1 LKARVSSGKISP
13 ERHDREGFAMSLKVN
28 MLPPSVNNMSV
39 RVFVRAL
46 GLPFEEE
53 NVWGQTQEEPYLSK
67 YPAGLTP
74 TIESDELP
82 KGVLG
87 ESCAV
92 MMYLASREGRDDF
105 YPTDLGR
112 RALVDA
118 ANFYTMSMLYPLLAR
133 ATYPRLGFAGYP
145 GEVATSDASEEAK
158 AAARKAAED
167 ALPRILD
174 TYRRFYGTDG
184 GFIGG
189 GDGPSIAD
197 IRLACTLEFLAVAD
211 AELPEW
217 AKDYMRRVESA
228 LGEAYSEPAADVRA
242 YVEQAMGQAVAAG

>member
-1 LKARVSSGKISP
+1 MALK
-13 ERHDREGFAMSLKVN
+13 LN

-39 RVFVRAL
+39 RVFVRAA
-46 GLPFEEE
+46 GLEHEEE
-53 NVWGQTQEEPYLSK
+53 NVWGQTQGEEYLGK

-92 MMYLASREGRDDF
+92 MMYLASREGRDDL
-105 YPTDLGR
+105 YPTDLSR
-112 RALVDA
+112 RAMVDA
-118 ANFYTMSMLYPLLAR
+118 ANFYTLSIFYPLVTR

-145 GEVATSDASEEAK
+145 GEVSTSEASDEDKEK
-158 AAARKAAED
+158 ARKAAEA

-174 TYRRFYGTDG
+174 VYPKFYGTDK

-189 GDGPSIAD
+189 GDSPTIAD
-197 IRLACTLEFLAVAD
+197 IRLASTLEFLAVMD
-211 AELPEW
+211 TELPEW
-217 AKDYMRRVESA
+217 AKGYVDRVENA
-228 LGEAYSEPAADVRA
+228 LGEAYSEPASDVRGYIA
-242 YVEQAMGQAVAAG
+242 QVTGAAVA

>member
-1 LKARVSSGKISP
+1 M
-13 ERHDREGFAMSLKVN
+13 AMKLN

-39 RVFVRAL
+39 RVFLRAV
-46 GLPFEEE
+46 GLPHEEE
-53 NVWGQTQEEPYLSK
+53 NVWGQTREDPYLSK

-92 MMYLASREGRDDF
+92 MMYLASREGRDDL

-112 RALVDA
+112 RAMVDA
-118 ANFYTMSMLYPLLAR
+118 ANFYTMSILYPLVAR
-133 ATYPRLGFAGYP
+133 ATYPRLSFAGYP
-145 GEVATSDASEEAK
+145 GEVSTSEAGEADK
-158 AAARKAAED
+158 EAARKAAEE
-167 ALPRILD
+167 AIPPILD
-174 TYRRFYGTDG
+174 TYRRFYGVDG

-197 IRLACTLEFLAVAD
+197 IRLVCTLEFLAVMD
-211 AELPEW
+211 TELPDW
-217 AKDYMRRVESA
+217 AKDYMQRVESA
-228 LGEAYSEPAADVRA
+228 LGDAYSEPAADVRG
-242 YVEQAMGQAVAAG
+242 YVAQTAGAVAS

>member
-1 LKARVSSGKISP
+1 M
-13 ERHDREGFAMSLKVN
+13 AMKLN

-39 RVFVRAL
+39 RVFVRAV
-46 GLPFEEE
+46 GLPVEEE

-74 TIESDELP
+74 TIESAELP

-92 MMYLASREGRDDF
+92 MMYLASREGRDDL

-112 RALVDA
+112 RAMVDA
-118 ANFYTMSMLYPLLAR
+118 ANFYTMSILYPLVAR
-133 ATYPRLGFAGYP
+133 ATNPRLGFAGYP
-145 GEVATSDASEEAK
+145 GEVATSDASDEDKE
-158 AAARKAAED
+158 AARKAAED

-174 TYRRFYGTDG
+174 TYRRYYGTDG

-189 GDGPSIAD
+189 GDGPTIAD
-197 IRLACTLEFLAVAD
+197 IRLACTLEFLVASD
-211 AELPEW
+211 IELPDW
-217 AKDYMRRVESA
+217 TKDYMQRVESA
-228 LGEAYSEPAADVRA
+228 LGDAYSEPAADVRG
-242 YVEQAMGQAVAAG
+242 YVAQATGAVAG

>member
-1 LKARVSSGKISP
+1 M
-13 ERHDREGFAMSLKVN
+13 AMRLN

-39 RVFVRAL
+39 RVFVRTV
-46 GLPFEEE
+46 GLPVEEE
-53 NVWGQTQEEPYLSK
+53 NVWGQTQEDPYLSK

-92 MMYLASREGRDDF
+92 MMYLATREGRDDL
-105 YPTDLGR
+105 YPSDLGR
-112 RALVDA
+112 RAMVDG
-118 ANFYTMSMLYPLLAR
+118 ANFYTMSILYPLVAR

-145 GEVATSDASEEAK
+145 GEVSTSEAPDEDK
-158 AAARKAAED
+158 EAARKSAED
-167 ALPRILD
+167 AIPRILD

-189 GDGPSIAD
+189 GDSPTIAD
-197 IRLACTLEFLAVAD
+197 IRLVCTLEFLAALD
-211 AELPEW
+211 TELPDW
-217 AKDYMRRVESA
+217 TKDYMQRVESA
-228 LGEAYSEPAADVRA
+228 LGEAYSEPAADVRG
-242 YVEQAMGQAVAAG
+242 YVAQATGQAVAT

>member
-1 LKARVSSGKISP
+1 M
-13 ERHDREGFAMSLKVN
+13 AMKLN

-39 RVFVRAL
+39 RVFVRAV
-46 GLPFEEE
+46 GLPVEEA

-92 MMYLASREGRDDF
+92 MMYLASREGRDDL

-112 RALVDA
+112 RAMVDA
-118 ANFYTMSMLYPLLAR
+118 ANFYTMSILYPLVAR
-133 ATYPRLGFAGYP
+133 ATYPRLSFAGYP
-145 GEVATSDASEEAK
+145 GEVAATEASEEDK
-158 AAARKAAED
+158 EAARKAAED
-167 ALPRILD
+167 ALPRVLD
-174 TYRRFYGTDG
+174 TYRKYYGADS

-189 GDGPSIAD
+189 GNTPSIAD
-197 IRLACTLEFLAVAD
+197 IRLACTLEFLVVTD
-211 AELPEW
+211 TQLPDW
-217 AKDYMRRVESA
+217 TKDYVQRVESA
-228 LGEAYSEPAADVRA
+228 LGAAYSEPAADVRGYIA
-242 YVEQAMGQAVAAG
+242 QVTEPAVAG